1 MGGARDADLFYLHGS
16 VEVEGLAL
24 EKCSKLYADEILLA
38 GVREDADTAAGNN
51 FLELMRVL
59 GVGICVVRL
68 RRAVLRGV
76 GVGGGHCAGIFD
88 GFWKL
93 IHRAMVSASTR
104 ARSRLE
110 LRLAKSNRNVC
121 RLAARLRGASV
132 QFRWC
137 LAMRHPFGARI
148 SRACANSG
156 FARVG
161 VPDKENA
168 GIQLVTTATRERNRM
183 QSLGGRRDSRH
194 TSACEFYRLTL
205 CGDCLY
211 VAKLCGAGGWPR
223 QARAQC

>member
-93 IHRAMVSASTR
+93 IH
-104 ARSRLE
+104 
-110 LRLAKSNRNVC
+110 
-121 RLAARLRGASV
+121 
-132 QFRWC
+132 
-137 LAMRHPFGARI
+137 
-148 SRACANSG
+148 
-156 FARVG
+156 
-161 VPDKENA
+161 
-168 GIQLVTTATRERNRM
+168 
-183 QSLGGRRDSRH
+183 
-194 TSACEFYRLTL
+194 
-205 CGDCLY
+205 
-211 VAKLCGAGGWPR
+211 
-223 QARAQC
+223 